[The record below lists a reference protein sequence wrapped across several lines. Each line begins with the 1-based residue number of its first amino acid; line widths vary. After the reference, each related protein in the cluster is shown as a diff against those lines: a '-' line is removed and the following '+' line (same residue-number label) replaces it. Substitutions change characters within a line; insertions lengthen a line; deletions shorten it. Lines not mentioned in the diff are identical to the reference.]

1 MKCEAMRKAA
11 MAKGVQFVE
20 QPVTEL
26 RMLLGI
32 VTSRWFKGH
41 ESQCNQL
48 ELYLLPKINPP
59 RAYGKARSTIF
70 RFIFFERDE
79 LKHDIRN

>member
-1 MKCEAMRKAA
+1 MRKAA

-32 VTSRWFKGH
+32 VTS
-41 ESQCNQL
+41 
-48 ELYLLPKINPP
+48 
-59 RAYGKARSTIF
+59 
-70 RFIFFERDE
+70 
-79 LKHDIRN
+79 

>member
-1 MKCEAMRKAA
+1 MRKAA

-41 ESQCNQL
+41 ESQ

-59 RAYGKARSTIF
+59 GPMVKQGVQFLDS
-70 RFIFFERDE
+70 FFLTET
-79 LKHDIRN
+79 N